1 MILNVRRPRR
11 WKTWIRFGRAN
22 GRRVVA
28 ERRVPAEVGGVG
40 DVGQDYLEFEALL
53 MLKPGKK
60 F

>member
-22 GRRVVA
+22 GRRVVV

-40 DVGQDYLEFEALL
+40 DVGQAYLEFEALL
-53 MLKPGKK
+53 KLKP
-60 F
+60 